1 MEKSIQTPVRL
12 DTERLFDNMA
22 NMRSSLE
29 QSPMRPS
36 VVVGRGNVTMATAER
51 ARGTQRARSGGMN
64 PPRARATQPSVRLLA
79 LLATV
84 AMVFLLIG
92 GAAEAGPPPSPTM
105 SYDVEPGDTLWQ
117 IASEL
122 TEPGDDIRVMVGT
135 IKELSGIDSA
145 TIFPGQ
151 TLQLP
156 QG

>member
-1 MEKSIQTPVRL
+1 
-12 DTERLFDNMA
+12 
-22 NMRSSLE
+22 
-29 QSPMRPS
+29 MRPS
-36 VVVGRGNVTMATAER
+36 VVIGRGKVTVATSER
-51 ARGTQRARSGGMN
+51 TRGTQRARSGGTN

-79 LLATV
+79 LLATA

-92 GAAEAGPPPSPTM
+92 GAAEAGQPPPPTI
-105 SYDVEPGDTLWQ
+105 SYVVEPGDTLWE
-117 IASEL
+117 IASGL
-122 TEPGDDIRVMVGT
+122 TTPGDDIREMVGI